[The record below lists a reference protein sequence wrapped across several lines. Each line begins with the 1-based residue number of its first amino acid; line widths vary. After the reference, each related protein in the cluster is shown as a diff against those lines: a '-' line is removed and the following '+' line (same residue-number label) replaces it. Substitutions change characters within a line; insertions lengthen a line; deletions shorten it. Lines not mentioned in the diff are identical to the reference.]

1 MRTAV
6 IVLVLSVIANLAAGK
21 EVMTWE
27 ITGALGDQQGGFAG
41 FAELQVQQKNFKW
54 TATLTHFANG
64 IADWSL
70 NYAAKHDSGRDGV
83 IELYA
88 QDSVMT
94 FGTEPTVEVYFISSD
109 QRLVLLPLP

>member
-1 MRTAV
+1 MRT
-6 IVLVLSVIANLAAGK
+6 LVMFLLLANSAFAK
-21 EVMTWE
+21 EVMTME
-27 ITGALGDQQGGFAG
+27 ITGVLGDQNGNFAG
-41 FAELQVQQKNFKW
+41 FATLQVQQDNFKW
-54 TATLTHFANG
+54 TATLRHFTNG

-70 NYAAKHDSGRDGV
+70 NYAAKHDSDRDGV

-94 FGTEPTVEVYFISSD
+94 FGTEPTVAIYFISSD

>member
-6 IVLVLSVIANLAAGK
+6 IVLALSVIANLAAGK

-41 FAELQVQQKNFKW
+41 FAELQVQQKNSKW

-70 NYAAKHDSGRDGV
+70 NYAAKHDSNRDGV
-83 IELYA
+83 VELYA
-88 QDSVMT
+88 TNSVMT
-94 FGTEPTVEVYFISSD
+94 VDFAQTVEIRFISSD

>member
-27 ITGALGDQQGGFAG
+27 ITGALGDQHGGFAG